1 MKKKLLR
8 LTAVSVMA
16 LSVSTGVAA
25 ANSGS
30 IDGTGRDSTNK
41 VTFADRSEQRVR
53 NNADANLEHNNVQNS
68 TSGDARVHNNETGG
82 DALSGGVTSDSLV
95 SAKANVNN
103 SASSAAAFANGA
115 AADHTGTV
123 SNTGQDSYNS
133 VSFRSHDSVKVSNN
147 TSVNMTNNSTQ
158 NTASGKA
165 SVTNNTN
172 GGGATSGTVTSLN
185 TTELDLTV
193 TN

>member
-41 VTFADRSEQRVR
+41 VTFADQTESKLRNNTNADLKHNNEQNASSGEARVR
-53 NNADANLEHNNVQNS
+53 
-68 TSGDARVHNNETGG
+68 NNETGG
-82 DALSGGVTSDSLV
+82 AAVSGAVLNDSLV
-95 SAKANVNN
+95 LVEGEVNN
-103 SASSAAAFANGA
+103 SASSAAAFAANGVSS
-115 AADHTGTV
+115 HTGTV

-133 VSFRSHDSVKVSNN
+133 VSFRSTDTTRVSNN
-147 TSVNMTNNSTQ
+147 TSFNVTNNSTQ
-158 NTASGKA
+158 NSNSGHA
-165 SVTNNTN
+165 SVSNNTS
-172 GGGATSGTVTSLN
+172 GGDATSGAVTNLN
-185 TTELDLTV
+185 STELKVKV